1 MTMKQICQLGF
12 CCPYHRYNDE
22 GYEMCTYPYITE
34 EEDNRTFEF
43 IKEIVCPLV
52 LLDSELDNWLM
63 EESEVKE

>member
-1 MTMKQICQLGF
+1 
-12 CCPYHRYNDE
+12 
-22 GYEMCTYPYITE
+22 MCTYPYITE